1 MRGFFISLLIMN
13 YSFIINPN
21 SGNNKRKNIIYKIL
35 HKYPSDK
42 ITVTVTEYAGH
53 AAKLA
58 QQELKNGTANII
70 AVGGDGTVN
79 EVASQLV
86 GSEAN
91 FGIIPMGSG
100 NGFARAVNIPLK
112 PQEAFDTVFR
122 NKSKRIDVGK
132 VNDKFFFAVAGLGL
146 DANVAFRFQESKIRG
161 AIPYFIAGFMEFF
174 RYSYPEFI
182 ISTNDNGSNMNPL
195 IIIIANGNQFGNGA
209 KIAPH
214 ADMQDGLLDI
224 CVLQKMSILTA
235 LKAVI
240 KMFQG
245 KIDQIPA
252 YAASTSKHIEITSE
266 KKEINY
272 HVDGEP
278 FKTDDKLI
286 FEIVP
291 KSLNVITI

>member
-1 MRGFFISLLIMN
+1 MK

-21 SGNNKRKNIIYKIL
+21 SGNNRKKNIIYKL
-35 HKYPSDK
+35 LNNYPSDK
-42 ITVTVTEYAGH
+42 IAVTVTEYAGH
-53 AAKLA
+53 AAELA
-58 QQELKNGTANII
+58 QQELNKGTANII

-79 EVASQLV
+79 EIASQLV
-86 GSEAN
+86 GSDAH

-100 NGFARAVNIPLK
+100 NGFARAVNIPLR
-112 PQEAFDTVFR
+112 PQDALDTVFR

-146 DANVAFRFQESKIRG
+146 DANIAFQFQESKIRG
-161 AIPYFIAGFMEFF
+161 AFPYFIAGFKEFF
-174 RYSYPEFI
+174 RYSYPEFK
-182 ISTNDNGSNMNPL
+182 ISNNNNGSAMNPL
-195 IIIIANGNQFGNGA
+195 IITIANGNQFGNGA

-214 ADMQDGLLDI
+214 ADLQDGLLDI
-224 CVLQKMSILTA
+224 CVLQKMSLITSFN
-235 LKAVI
+235 AVI

-245 KIDQIPA
+245 KIDHIPG
-252 YAASTSKHIEITSE
+252 YVASTSKRVEITSE

-278 FKTDDKLI
+278 FKTGDKLI
-286 FEIVP
+286 FEILP